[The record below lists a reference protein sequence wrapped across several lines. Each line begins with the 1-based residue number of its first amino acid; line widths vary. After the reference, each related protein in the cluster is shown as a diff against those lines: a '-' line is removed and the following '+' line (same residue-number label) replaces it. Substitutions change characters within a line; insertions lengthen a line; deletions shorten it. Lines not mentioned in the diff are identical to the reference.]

1 MHRLPRSLVLTAA
14 LACGPGPAASPRDDV
29 PAAPA
34 DPALHVLGTAQDGGL
49 PHAAC
54 TCERCARAHV
64 DPGFARLV
72 ASVALVTH
80 GEAHLIDATPDLPAQ
95 LARLARLTA
104 PPVGSVDR
112 APLASLFLT
121 HAHVGHY
128 LGLAWL
134 GFEAINTHATPVHAS
149 PRMISFLER
158 NAPWSQLVSL
168 GNIALQ
174 PLARDPVPLPAGV
187 RVTPISV
194 PHRDEFT
201 DTLGFVIA
209 GPRTTVLYVPD
220 SAPWAQWS
228 PALPDVLAA
237 HDVRVALLDGSFASA
252 DEVPGRDIATLA
264 HPLMRD
270 TMDLLQPLVDRR
282 ALRVIFTHMNHS
294 NPAVDPA
301 SAAAQEVSRRGFE
314 VAVDGLVIP
323 L

>member
-1 MHRLPRSLVLTAA
+1 MHRLRRSLVLSAA
-14 LACGPGPAASPRDDV
+14 LACGPGPAASPGDG

-54 TCERCARAHV
+54 TCERCARAHAS
-64 DPGFARLV
+64 PAHARLV
-72 ASVALVTH
+72 ASVAIVTR

-95 LARLARLTA
+95 LARLATLTGPSQGA
-104 PPVGSVDR
+104 VDR
-112 APLASLFLT
+112 APLAGLFLT

-134 GFEAINTHATPVHAS
+134 GFEAINTRGTPVHAS

-158 NAPWSQLVSL
+158 NAPWDQLIAL
-168 GNIALQ
+168 GNIAPV
-174 PLARDPVPLPAGV
+174 PLTHDPVPLPADV
-187 RVTPISV
+187 RVTAITV
-194 PHRDEFT
+194 PHRDEYT

-220 SAPWAQWS
+220 SAPWSQWS
-228 PALPDVLAA
+228 PSLPDVLAT
-237 HDVRVALLDGSFASA
+237 HRVRVALLDGSFASA
-252 DEVPGRDIATLA
+252 DELPGRDLATLA
-264 HPLMRD
+264 HPLMRE
-270 TMDLLQPLVDRR
+270 TMDLLQPRVDSRE
-282 ALRVIFTHMNHS
+282 LRVIFTHMNHS

-301 SAAAQEVSRRGFE
+301 SPAAQEASRRGFE